1 MRWTIGKKLAFSFI
15 ALLALTLIIA
25 LVSRYALSQVKER
38 VYKVDHLTKMI
49 EFSLEIRRQEK
60 NYILRGDDQ
69 YLKKIET
76 LAAQF
81 SEEILVLR
89 PLFTDPVNLKQT
101 EEIEG
106 ALKNY
111 LAALAQYVSQKTTLT
126 QLDEE
131 MSQSARM
138 LFGFAKGFNG
148 RGQDNV
154 AGKIV
159 QLVLEAELAGEQ
171 YQRNHKVEEMEKAN
185 QKMDDILKLIADL
198 TNKTE
203 DLQIRKALHGIA
215 QQTTQFN
222 GQFDKVIEAFENMQK
237 ADVLLVENGR
247 TAQKSAADVRANQ
260 REKMLSEIDFSN
272 LMLWLSSILA
282 VGLGLVL
289 TLVMTRSING
299 LLTRLVRD
307 LSSTSDQLLSASS
320 EIASAAQQLSEGAT
334 EQAAGL
340 EEITSTMEEISG
352 QSKSNAASATG
363 ASTQV
368 AKFSGT
374 IQAAAQGA
382 GEAAALAGEAFKA
395 AQQGVEAM
403 DLITQAMD
411 EITKGGE
418 QITSIIEVINE
429 ITHQTNLLSLNAAIE
444 AAKAAEHGKGFA
456 VVADEV
462 RKLAESS
469 KSAAKD
475 IGDLIQASVAKS
487 QRGSVLAQQGQ
498 GVLRKIVEQ
507 AKQVTDLVSQIST
520 QAKGQAEQAVEVEQ
534 MLEEIGR
541 ASGEQSLGVDQTTRA
556 LDEID
561 KVTQLNAANA
571 EESAAASEQLNAQ
584 AHALKNLVDVV
595 AVQVG
600 LEQTQEEGAT
610 RPNKK
615 AILAKAQR
623 VAPAEAAPTERY
635 KRAAPHKALSHQKQ
649 EDFGD
654 F

>member
-1 MRWTIGKKLAFSFI
+1 
-15 ALLALTLIIA
+15 
-25 LVSRYALSQVKER
+25 
-38 VYKVDHLTKMI
+38 
-49 EFSLEIRRQEK
+49 
-60 NYILRGDDQ
+60 
-69 YLKKIET
+69 
-76 LAAQF
+76 
-81 SEEILVLR
+81 
-89 PLFTDPVNLKQT
+89 
-101 EEIEG
+101 
-106 ALKNY
+106 
-111 LAALAQYVSQKTTLT
+111 
-126 QLDEE
+126 
-131 MSQSARM
+131 
-138 LFGFAKGFNG
+138 
-148 RGQDNV
+148 
-154 AGKIV
+154 
-159 QLVLEAELAGEQ
+159 
-171 YQRNHKVEEMEKAN
+171 
-185 QKMDDILKLIADL
+185 
-198 TNKTE
+198 
-203 DLQIRKALHGIA
+203 
-215 QQTTQFN
+215 
-222 GQFDKVIEAFENMQK
+222 
-237 ADVLLVENGR
+237 
-247 TAQKSAADVRANQ
+247 
-260 REKMLSEIDFSN
+260 
-272 LMLWLSSILA
+272 
-282 VGLGLVL
+282 
-289 TLVMTRSING
+289 
-299 LLTRLVRD
+299 
-307 LSSTSDQLLSASS
+307 
-320 EIASAAQQLSEGAT
+320 
-334 EQAAGL
+334 
-340 EEITSTMEEISG
+340 
-352 QSKSNAASATG
+352 
-363 ASTQV
+363 
-368 AKFSGT
+368 
-374 IQAAAQGA
+374 
-382 GEAAALAGEAFKA
+382 
-395 AQQGVEAM
+395 M

-444 AAKAAEHGKGFA
+444 AAKAAEHGKGVA